1 MAGGELQDVMGVGSA
16 LRKARTK
23 RGLTLE
29 EAARDTRIR
38 PDLLAALED
47 EDFDRLMGDVY
58 VRGSLRSYAQYLGLS
73 PDKVIELY
81 ARHAEEPEP
90 PRRPASP
97 MGGVEG
103 VMTASR
109 FRDNQRLIVLG
120 ALSLLV
126 LAVVVGVLSRQRTA
140 PEPAALPTQVQQ
152 PELDRSITA
161 DLVANRD
168 GAQVTVTV
176 DAGTPQT
183 ISLAEG
189 EAQSFE
195 ASTSLIVRI
204 ADGGSVHL
212 SVSGVDKGSPGTPG
226 TPWEERFSFETEGST
241 PSPAG

>member
-1 MAGGELQDVMGVGSA
+1 MGVGSA

-38 PDLLAALED
+38 PDILAALED
-47 EDFDRLMGDVY
+47 EDFGHLMGDVY

-73 PDKVIELY
+73 PDKVVDLY
-81 ARHAEEPEP
+81 GQHAEEPEHSRP
-90 PRRPASP
+90 PASP

-120 ALSLLV
+120 AVTLLV
-126 LAVVVGVLSRQRTA
+126 FAVVVGVLSRQRSA
-140 PEPAALPTQVQQ
+140 PEPAALPTLAQQ

-168 GAQVTVTV
+168 DASVTITV
-176 DAGTPQT
+176 DAGPPETV
-183 ISLAEG
+183 SLAEG
-189 EAQSFE
+189 EAQSFQ
-195 ASTSLIVRI
+195 ASTSLVVRI

-212 SVSGVDKGSPGTPG
+212 SVSGVDEGSPGTPG
-226 TPWEERFSFETEGST
+226 SPWEERFSFETEGST

>member
-1 MAGGELQDVMGVGSA
+1 LQEVMGVGSA
-16 LRKARTK
+16 LRKARMK

-38 PDLLAALED
+38 ADLLGALED
-47 EDFDRLMGDVY
+47 EDFDLLMGDVY
-58 VRGSLRSYAQYLGLS
+58 VRGSLRSYAQYLGLN

-81 ARHAEEPEP
+81 ARHADEPEP
-90 PRRPASP
+90 QPRPASP
-97 MGGVEG
+97 MGGVER

-120 ALSLLV
+120 ALTLLV
-126 LAVVVGVLSRQRTA
+126 LAVVVGVLSRQRTT
-140 PEPAALPTQVQQ
+140 PEPAALSTQAQQ

-161 DLVANRD
+161 DLVANHD
-168 GAQVTVTV
+168 GAQVTVTI

-183 ISLAEG
+183 ITLADG

-195 ASTSLIVRI
+195 ASSSLIVRI
-204 ADGGSVHL
+204 VDGGSVHL
-212 SVSGVDKGSPGTPG
+212 SVSGVDEGSPGTPG
-226 TPWEERFSFETEGST
+226 SPWEQRFSFETEGST

>member
-1 MAGGELQDVMGVGSA
+1 LQEGTRVGSA

-23 RGLTLE
+23 RGLTIE

-38 PDLLAALED
+38 ADLLAALED
-47 EDFDRLMGDVY
+47 EDFDLLMGDVY
-58 VRGSLRSYAQYLGLS
+58 VRGSMRSYAQYLGLN

-81 ARHAEEPEP
+81 ARHAQEPEP
-90 PRRPASP
+90 QRRPASP
-97 MGGVEG
+97 MGGVER

-120 ALSLLV
+120 ALTLLV
-126 LAVVVGVLSRQRTA
+126 LAVAVGVLSRQRTA
-140 PEPAALPTQVQQ
+140 PQPAGAPTPAEQ

-161 DLVANRD
+161 DLVANLD

-183 ISLAEG
+183 ITLADG

-195 ASTSLIVRI
+195 ASSSLVVRI

-226 TPWEERFSFETEGST
+226 APWEERFSFETEGST

>member
-1 MAGGELQDVMGVGSA
+1 LQHGMGVGSA
-16 LRKARTK
+16 LRTARTK

-38 PDLLAALED
+38 PDILAALED
-47 EDFDRLMGDVY
+47 EDFGYLMGDVY
-58 VRGSLRSYAQYLGLS
+58 VRGSLRSYAQYLGLT
-73 PDKVIELY
+73 PDKVVELY
-81 ARHAEEPEP
+81 ARHAEEPEISRP
-90 PRRPASP
+90 PASP

-120 ALSLLV
+120 AVTLLV
-126 LAVVVGVLSRQRTA
+126 FAVVVGVLSRQRSA
-140 PEPAALPTQVQQ
+140 PPPAALPTFAQQ

-195 ASTSLIVRI
+195 AATSLVVRI
-204 ADGGSVHL
+204 EDGGSVHL
-212 SVSGVDKGSPGTPG
+212 SVSGVDEGSPGTPG
-226 TPWEERFSFETEGST
+226 SPWEERFSFETDGST
-241 PSPAG
+241 PSSPG